1 MDSIAFRVINR
12 YVSKK
17 LVDDAVER
25 GNLYMFEISSLDMYK
40 DSSRMKNIMALRFNQ
55 IMNGMFTGDKSI
67 IINNAPQIRYRPVVI
82 EKKDVHP
89 VGSRLVNK
97 NTTDGRTIPGD
108 VYLELC
114 AYYNGK
120 KDSLSPEASLYNEK
134 VSVKERI

>member
-1 MDSIAFRVINR
+1 
-12 YVSKK
+12 
-17 LVDDAVER
+17 
-25 GNLYMFEISSLDMYK
+25 MFEISSLDMYK

-120 KDSLSPEASLYNEK
+120 KTVYLRKHPYTMRKCL
-134 VSVKERI
+134 

>member
-1 MDSIAFRVINR
+1 
-12 YVSKK
+12 
-17 LVDDAVER
+17 
-25 GNLYMFEISSLDMYK
+25 MFEISSLDMYK

-97 NTTDGRTIPGD
+97 IQPMAEPSRAMFTWSYVHIIMAKKT
-108 VYLELC
+108 VYLRKHPYTMRKCL
-114 AYYNGK
+114 
-120 KDSLSPEASLYNEK
+120 
-134 VSVKERI
+134 